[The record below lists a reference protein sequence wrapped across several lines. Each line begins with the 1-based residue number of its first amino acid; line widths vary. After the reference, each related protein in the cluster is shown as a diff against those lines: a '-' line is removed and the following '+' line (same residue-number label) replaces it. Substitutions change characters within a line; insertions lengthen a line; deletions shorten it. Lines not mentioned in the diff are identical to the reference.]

1 MMMDVAVCYGP
12 REIGL
17 ERRALEQ
24 AGPGEVLVKV
34 AYCGVCPW
42 DLRVFS
48 GLSSSVRY
56 PLQMGHEI
64 SGVVEQ
70 AGEGVHG
77 LRAGDPVVVDA
88 IRRCGTCV
96 ACRRGHENHCEHADY
111 SRGGFAQYILA
122 SASNVYPLR
131 PTTPLLEAALTEP
144 LACITRA
151 QNRVAAKP
159 GSTALVLGCG
169 PLGLLHAQLLKQRG
183 ARVVVSDPRSY
194 RLEVA
199 LALGVDVAINPAEV
213 DLVRIIANETEG
225 WGVDAAIVATGAIGA
240 VRQALP
246 LLSADGTLLLFAGI
260 YPQAELALD
269 PNLIHYRE
277 LWITGSADY
286 TRAEFR
292 QALSLIEEGVVQIEP
307 LITDIVPL
315 GDIAAALETIN
326 AGSGLKVVVQC
337 NDQEWHGQDQCRT

>member
-1 MMMDVAVCYGP
+1 
-12 REIGL
+12 
-17 ERRALEQ
+17 
-24 AGPGEVLVKV
+24 
-34 AYCGVCPW
+34 
-42 DLRVFS
+42 
-48 GLSSSVRY
+48 
-56 PLQMGHEI
+56 
-64 SGVVEQ
+64 
-70 AGEGVHG
+70 
-77 LRAGDPVVVDA
+77 
-88 IRRCGTCV
+88 
-96 ACRRGHENHCEHADY
+96 
-111 SRGGFAQYILA
+111 
-122 SASNVYPLR
+122 
-131 PTTPLLEAALTEP
+131 
-144 LACITRA
+144 
-151 QNRVAAKP
+151 
-159 GSTALVLGCG
+159 
-169 PLGLLHAQLLKQRG
+169 
-183 ARVVVSDPRSY
+183 
-194 RLEVA
+194 
-199 LALGVDVAINPAEV
+199 
-213 DLVRIIANETEG
+213 
-225 WGVDAAIVATGAIGA
+225 VATGAIGA